1 MAHRPSPTRTEPQ
14 VKFVGYLA
22 EFDDPHRLVA
32 ACDQVRQAG
41 YRQIDAHTPF
51 PVHGIDPAL
60 GIRRTRLPFIVLAV
74 GLGALAV
81 GILLQWYAN
90 ATDDIRPFPGYKFL
104 ISGKPTWS
112 LPANIPVAFEITVL
126 FSAFAT
132 FFGMWGLNKLPQFSN
147 PLFRIPRFKRAT
159 SDRFFL
165 MISADD
171 PIFDATQTR
180 QQLERFGALNVERVD
195 HDQSDAEL
203 PRFLKPLAW
212 CLASIAIL
220 IPTAVYRSQA
230 MTNEAPRLHFNPDMD
245 WQDKSKPQTVSPALA
260 GAEGSTLFADGRVM
274 RPDVPGTV
282 ALGELRLSDPLFRG
296 YEQGTAVE
304 PGATDEEGNPLEP
317 EWVTAFPSDVDD
329 AGDPVL
335 EVNEAMMARGQRQ
348 YGIYCAPC
356 HGYAGYGDGL
366 VSRRGLDLTV
376 QGLAAWNQAKSL
388 HDPMVVD
395 QAVGKIFD
403 TISNGRN
410 TMGPYRSQITVEDR
424 WAIVLYVKAL
434 QATQERTAAATAPAN

>member
-1 MAHRPSPTRTEPQ
+1 MAHRPSPVRTEPQ

-22 EFDDPHRLVA
+22 EFDDPHRLVS
-32 ACDQVRQAG
+32 ACEQTRQAG

-51 PVHGIDPAL
+51 PIHGIDGAL
-60 GIRRTRLPFIVLAV
+60 GIRRTRLPFLVLAV
-74 GLGALAV
+74 GLCALAV
-81 GILLQWYAN
+81 GVGLQWYAN

-132 FFGMWGLNKLPQFSN
+132 FFGMWGLNRLPQFSN
-147 PLFRIPRFKRAT
+147 PLFRISRFRRVT

-171 PIFDATQTR
+171 PIFDATQTK
-180 QQLERFGALNVERVD
+180 QQLERFGALSVEKVE
-195 HDQSDAEL
+195 HDLSDAEM
-203 PRFLKPLAW
+203 PRFLKPIGW

-220 IPTAVYRSQA
+220 IPTAIYRSQA

-245 WQDKSKPQTVSPALA
+245 WQEKAKTQTVSPGLTGME
-260 GAEGSTLFADGRVM
+260 GAFLFADGRAM

-282 ALGELRLSDPLFRG
+282 ALGELTLSDSYYRG
-296 YEQGTAVE
+296 YEQGTGVE
-304 PGATDEEGNPLEP
+304 PGATNAEGAPLEP
-317 EWVTAFPSDVDD
+317 TWVTSFPTEVTVDTE
-329 AGDPVL
+329 L
-335 EVNEAMMARGQRQ
+335 MNRGERQ

-356 HGYAGYGDGL
+356 HGLAGYGDGL
-366 VSRRGLDLTV
+366 ISRRGLELTV

-388 HDPMVVD
+388 HDPLVSV
-395 QAVGKIFD
+395 QPVGRIYD
-403 TISNGRN
+403 TVTNGRN
-410 TMGPYRSQITVEDR
+410 TMGPYRSQISVEDR

-434 QATQERTAAATAPAN
+434 QATMERPETASEPAAN